1 MPAIFRRLA
10 LACAAAATAAFAVAA
25 HAQQAPRLDW
35 QVERWNDAT
44 QLTLSYRTETGSS
57 MMSHPTELKD
67 LAGLT
72 EAQLAAP
79 VLTTVRFALHR
90 DAGDFDCDG
99 SARAGRA
106 SGTCDFHA
114 NPAFGGLLKTRGIGT
129 AEPYELFQLAYA
141 DIGRD
146 YIDELARQH
155 YPTPSIDDLRR
166 AGQHGVRLTFLRE
179 LGSGGYHA
187 ESLAA
192 LVRIRDHGI
201 SQRYI
206 RELQDAGYQHI
217 ALEDLVR
224 ARDHGVTGHFAS
236 EFAQRGYRGLPM
248 ETLVRLRDHG
258 VTASFADRA
267 NAEAA
272 GAGGRLSPE
281 ELIRL
286 RDTGGLYRAAVR
298 RER

>member
-1 MPAIFRRLA
+1 MPAIFGRLA
-10 LACAAAATAAFAVAA
+10 LACAAAAVAVAA
-25 HAQQAPRLDW
+25 HAQPAPRLDW
-35 QVERWNDAT
+35 QVDRWNETT

-57 MMSHPTELKD
+57 VTSRPTELKD

-79 VLTTVRFALHR
+79 ALIPVRFALHR

-106 SGTCDFHA
+106 SGSCDFHA
-114 NPAFGGLLKTRGIGT
+114 SPAFAGLLRARGVGS
-129 AEPYELFQLAYA
+129 AEPYDLFQLAYA

-146 YIDELARQH
+146 YLDELARQH

-166 AGQHGVRLTFLRE
+166 AGQHGVRLAFLRE
-179 LGSGGYHA
+179 LGDAGYNA
-187 ESLAA
+187 DSLAA

-201 SQRYI
+201 SQHYI
-206 RELQDAGYQHI
+206 RELQGAGYPHL

-224 ARDHGVTGHFAS
+224 ARDHGVTGHFAA
-236 EFAQRGYRGLPM
+236 ELAQRGYHGLPM

-258 VTASFADRA
+258 VTAGFADRA

-272 GAGGRLSPE
+272 GAGGRFSPE

-286 RDTGGLYRAAVR
+286 RDTGGLYRAAAR